1 MGVVAGVLRELSAV
15 ECMDRLR
22 HASMVGR
29 LAFVADGRPMI
40 LPVNYVVDG
49 DAVVFVTEPGTK
61 LSAVAG
67 GAPVAFEI
75 DESRPLYRSGWSV
88 VAAGRAQEISDDEE
102 LRRLRTGPLK
112 PWAVNPSA
120 RWVRISID
128 HLSGRELEEG

>member
-1 MGVVAGVLRELSAV
+1 MAGMVRELSAV

-22 HASMVGR
+22 HAAMVGR
-29 LAFVADGRPMI
+29 LAFLADGRPMI
-40 LPVNYVVDG
+40 LPVNYLVDG
-49 DAVVFVTEPGTK
+49 DAIVFVTEPGTK

-75 DESRPLYRSGWSV
+75 DASRPLYRSGWSV
-88 VAAGRAQEISDDEE
+88 VVTGSAQEITGDEE
-102 LRRLRTGPLK
+102 LRRLRSGPLK

-128 HLSGRELEEG
+128 QVSGRELEEK